1 LQTLDVALTNVLNA
15 HFPPDLPS
23 HAIHSYA
30 GHQWLPPAF
39 FDEED
44 PQHPHLALT
53 MLMNWIQ
60 GPNRFKHVPSGTWQG
75 GPNGAR
81 WIVAVV
87 ARIVTTFTM
96 IALESDIPEAIMKI
110 IDTSS
115 FQHLQVL
122 LKSFCQWLI
131 RSFRETCKT
140 LKATQ
145 QERLT
150 SWKTAVVLA
159 YLNQQATEDLP
170 REIVRRQSQYGS
182 GQALTNGVPVDPQ
195 ELEQCFKHITETNP
209 ELTLGAKHDHV
220 SLLQQL
226 SHRVDGD
233 ESEAEFS
240 DASSS
245 GEEITLLDI
254 GSDTHSESEASM
266 DASVSPVQIT
276 PTNDIEKSGKKDD
289 LCYLKEH
296 TDFTLLTFYS
306 RGQLYRGHSDSPL
319 LHQSRCQSFSCCCS
333 SHST

>member
-1 LQTLDVALTNVLNA
+1 MGLSTLLCMQTLDVAPTDVLNA

-23 HAIHSYA
+23 DAIRSYA

-53 MLMNWIQ
+53 TLMNWIQ
-60 GPNRFKHVPSGTWQG
+60 GPNRFKHVPSGTWRG

-96 IALESDIPEAIMKI
+96 ITLESDVPEVIMKI
-110 IDTSS
+110 IDASS
-115 FQHLQVL
+115 FRRLQIL

-131 RSFRETCKT
+131 KSFRETCKT
-140 LKATQ
+140 LQATQ
-145 QERLT
+145 RERLMA
-150 SWKTAVVLA
+150 WKTAVVSA
-159 YLNQQATEDLP
+159 YLNCQATEDLP
-170 REIVRRQSQYGS
+170 REIVGRQSRYGS
-182 GQALTNGVPVDPQ
+182 SRALTNGVPVDPR

-209 ELTLGAKHDHV
+209 ELTLGAEHDHV

-226 SHRVDGD
+226 SRRDDGD

-245 GEEITLLDI
+245 GEEIALSDV
-254 GSDTHSESEASM
+254 GSDTHSESEASL
-266 DASVSPVQIT
+266 DASVSPAQVT
-276 PTNDIEKSGKKDD
+276 PTNDIERYGRKDD
-289 LCYLKEH
+289 MCYLKKH
-296 TDFTLLTFYS
+296 TNFTFLILHS
-306 RGQLYRGHSDSPL
+306 RGQPYRERSNSP
-319 LHQSRCQSFSCCCS
+319 
-333 SHST
+333 